1 VTHTLH
7 VGTSGYSFDEWK
19 GPFYPE
25 KLKSKEML
33 AYYAERFDTVEVNY
47 TFRATPSDATLEG
60 WKKATPP
67 GFLFTLKAHQRIT
80 HILKLESAAEPVA
93 QAFVARGQGLGDKLG
108 PVLFQCPPFLRF
120 DAARLQSFL
129 AALPSD
135 LRAVFEFRHPSWS
148 DAKPLL
154 AERGAAWCFAETDE
168 EPVAADFALP
178 DAPLHYLRLRKSA
191 YSEAELAAWARRIE
205 SALARGAEVF
215 CYFKHE
221 DQGIGPKLAL
231 TLKGLI
237 SPGK

>member
-1 VTHTLH
+1 MIGKLH

-25 KLKSKEML
+25 KLKSKDML

-47 TFRATPSDATLEG
+47 TFRATPSASAILG
-60 WKKATPP
+60 WKNATPP

-80 HILKLESAAEPVA
+80 HILKLENAEAAA
-93 QAFVARGQGLGDKLG
+93 QAFVAKGRELGDKLG

-120 DAARLQSFL
+120 DAARITAFL
-129 AALPSD
+129 DALPAGV
-135 LRAVFEFRHPSWS
+135 RAVFEFRHPSWL

-154 AERGAAWCFAETDE
+154 AERGVAWCFAETDE
-168 EPVAADFALP
+168 EPVDAAFALP
-178 DAPLHYLRLRKSA
+178 DAPLHYLRLRKTA
-191 YSEAELAAWARRIE
+191 YDDAELAAWARRIE
-205 SALARGAEVF
+205 DALGRGADVF

-231 TLKGLI
+231 SLKSLI